1 MRIWSD
7 LRIIHAQWYGN
18 NEVDSQRQ
26 SKQINCTLGNYK
38 KRSAPGGIQTNS
50 HIAF

>member
-7 LRIIHAQWYGN
+7 LRIIHAQSYGN

-26 SKQINCTLGNYK
+26 SKQINCTLGNYE
-38 KRSAPGGIQTNS
+38 KRSAPGGIQTNW